1 MKVQVSNYKN
11 QKRPG
16 AFTLIEMIGVLAVI
30 AILAAVLI
38 PKVFEAIHNSRINN
52 SAMTCGTVKTA
63 LADHYSKFGG
73 LNIDGSSGQ
82 AVTLATF
89 PNDTYDQ
96 ILLKEQFL
104 DKLFSVK
111 IGDGTNGVANT
122 HVQLTTNAPF
132 GGAVLGDATS
142 GYFLSGTGVTATNE
156 CNGSH
161 IVQAI
166 ITGVTGA
173 DAQALSQRIDGNS
186 MSAADAATADLAGR
200 VKYATPVAGV
210 TTVYVYITHR

>member
-1 MKVQVSNYKN
+1 MKSKVSN
-11 QKRPG
+11 QKSNKR

-38 PKVFEAIHNSRINN
+38 PKVFEAINNSRINN
-52 SAMTCGTVKTA
+52 SSMTCGTVKTA
-63 LADHYSKFGG
+63 IADHYAKFGG
-73 LNIDGSSGQ
+73 LPVDGSSGQ
-82 AVTLATF
+82 GVTIATF

-111 IGDGTNGVANT
+111 IGDGLNSVTNT

-142 GYFLSGTGVTATNE
+142 GFFLSGTGATATNE

-166 ITGVTGA
+166 ITGVAGA
-173 DAQALSQRIDGNS
+173 DAQALSERIDGNALS
-186 MSAADAATADLAGR
+186 APSAAVADLAGR
-200 VKYATPVAGV
+200 VKYATPAAGV
-210 TTVYVYITHR
+210 TTVYVYLTHR